1 MLSFFKKI
9 KISGRNKFLIIVA
22 LVYLWLFIADPSLA
36 ILGIR
41 NTFSMLL
48 KIFPLLIVVL
58 FFMSIVN
65 LYVESGKIKKHMGKE
80 SGIKGIMY
88 AIIAGILVSGPPYV
102 LFPMLR
108 DLKKGGARSGL
119 LAIFLYNRNIKIP
132 YIPVMIYYFGLN
144 FTIIISTLIV
154 LFSILN
160 GMLVEFFV
168 ERRFEK

>member
-1 MLSFFKKI
+1 MLSFFKKT
-9 KISGRNKFLIIVA
+9 KISGKNKFLIFVG
-22 LVYLWLFIADPSLA
+22 LVYFLLFIKDSSSA
-36 ILGIR
+36 IMAIK
-41 NTFSMLL
+41 NTAIMLV
-48 KIFPLLIVVL
+48 KIFPLLVIVL
-58 FFMSIVN
+58 FFMSVVN
-65 LYVESGKIKKHMGKE
+65 LYIESGKIKEHMGKE

-160 GMLVEFFV
+160 GMLVEFFA